1 MTIFY
6 VPTLAQGICVLSE
19 EESMHAVKVL
29 RLKPTDPI
37 LVVDGI
43 GGMFKA
49 VITIAHHKHC
59 AFEIT
64 QTIATSAMPYNLHIA
79 IAPTKNIDRLEW
91 FVEKATEIGIS
102 QITPIICQH
111 SERKILKE
119 ERIHKIIVSACKQS
133 VKAHFPVLHP
143 LCTFEQF
150 VVQNAASQ
158 KFIAHCYEHD
168 KKELKH
174 QLQAATDSIVM
185 IGPEGDFSPDE
196 ITLALTQQYMP
207 VALGPSRLRTETAG
221 LYACAAAALANI

>member
-19 EESMHAVKVL
+19 EESMHAIKVL
-29 RLKPTDPI
+29 RLKTKDSI
-37 LVVDGI
+37 LVVDGV
-43 GGMFKA
+43 GGMYEA
-49 VITIAHHKHC
+49 SISIAHHKHC
-59 AFEIT
+59 AFEIVKT
-64 QTIATSAMPYNLHIA
+64 FSSNPLPYNLHIA

-91 FVEKATEIGIS
+91 FVEKATEIGVS
-102 QITPIICQH
+102 QITPIICKH

-133 VKAHFPVLHP
+133 VKAHFPVLNS

-150 VVQNAASQ
+150 VAQYQSTQ

-174 QLQAATDSIVM
+174 QLLTPTDAIVM

-196 ITLALTQQYMP
+196 ITHALAQQYLP
-207 VALGPSRLRTETAG
+207 VSLGPSRLRTETAG
-221 LYACAAAALANI
+221 VYACAAAALANL